1 MRISVNK
8 DDPGHHPLAH
18 LCFVELNDK
27 RISGCFTVDEE
38 KKYVLKYAQGS
49 DNMKFVNGEWEWE
62 WVTEKVKGNFKIIF
76 PDDWVFPVKY
86 HKKKRLRKKL
96 NKMTRR

>member
-8 DDPGHHPLAH
+8 KYPGYHPSAN
-18 LCFVELNDK
+18 LCFVELNGK
-27 RISGCFTVDEE
+27 RISGCIAVDE
-38 KKYVLKYAQGS
+38 KKKCVWRYAYAKGTQLV
-49 DNMKFVNGEWEWE
+49 DGEWEYI
-62 WVTEKVKGNFKIIF
+62 TEKVKGKFKIVF

-86 HKKKRLRKKL
+86 HKKKRFRKKF